1 MFENSMWL
9 LIVAGGPLLLA
20 IVIAWAL
27 MTRRPKGPVER
38 RERDRATGEFG
49 GNPAT
54 LPVKCP

>member
-20 IVIAWAL
+20 LVIAWAL

-38 RERDRATGEFG
+38 RERDRATRDTYRD
-49 GNPAT
+49 AH
-54 LPVKCP
+54 